1 MKKIHKKIAHIQA
14 TRFDKLLKNVESI
27 KKGRK
32 MRIHKYGVDRAAW
45 YYFSR
50 KDRTEIKKHNG
61 DHYIPTQLKTAVVGY
76 SNHKK
81 ASLLR
86 LVVKAEGS
94 VFINQRQ
101 RVGRQ
106 WRLWGN
112 TYTVKDI
119 ICRNV
124 FPHLVPLTE
133 EEHKGLYGG
142 YSEVDFV

>member
-32 MRIHKYGVDRAAW
+32 MLIHKY
-45 YYFSR
+45 
-50 KDRTEIKKHNG
+50 G
-61 DHYIPTQLKTAVVGY
+61 DHYIPTQLKTAVLGY

-81 ASLLR
+81 ATLLR
-86 LVVKAEGS
+86 LVVKAESGN
-94 VFINQRQ
+94 FINQRQ
-101 RVGRQ
+101 HMGRQ